1 MRKRRR
7 NRVKR
12 KVWRLGGRYDSR
24 ERETRKDSDTS
35 GEKKQICK
43 DGKKA
48 WRVKEM
54 SMRRDHRDTKCVSKG
69 VCENSNGR

>member
-48 WRVKEM
+48 WRVK
-54 SMRRDHRDTKCVSKG
+54 
-69 VCENSNGR
+69 